1 MAEVVAEP
9 QPVEDINE
17 DTATETEDELLEESN
32 EETETIEETVD
43 EEPISDETASPEII
57 APVANVTETA
67 PEGEKGMWLK
77 LIKLSLRHLM
87 VMIHSFEMNHLSTS
101 NGKYLIN

>member
-1 MAEVVAEP
+1 MVEVADP

-17 DTATETEDELLEESN
+17 DTATETEDEILEESN
-32 EETETIEETVD
+32 EEIETIEEIVD
-43 EEPISDETASPEII
+43 EEPTADETASPEII

-77 LIKLSLRHLM
+77 LTKFSRRHLM
-87 VMIHSFEMNHLSTS
+87 VMIHSFDMNHLSTS
-101 NGKYLIN
+101 NGKHLIN